1 MRLSWRLRPLVVTVA
16 GVTMLAAATPAQAP
30 TAEDVLARAAEY
42 TARFVETF
50 SNLVATER
58 YVQDVKPAN
67 AALRLRWRPVPG
79 SHRELRSDF
88 LLLNVG
94 GPLEWRPYRDVYL
107 VDGKAVRDRDDRLTR
122 LFTEP
127 SATRLEQAARIAQES
142 ARHNIGLATR
152 TANTPVLSLLF
163 LQENIQHRFE
173 FKVVERNTGTDKHD
187 VVLEYHE
194 DFRPTIIRG
203 TSSTEDIDL
212 PASGRFWIAAGTG
225 RVSRATLTVSSDRM
239 RTEISTTYRDDPRFG
254 IAVPV
259 EMKEAIEVDRTYVT
273 GTATYDNF
281 RRFEVRTDVT
291 TKQ

>member
-1 MRLSWRLRPLVVTVA
+1 MHVSSHLRLLTTAAVIGLLVA
-16 GVTMLAAATPAQAP
+16 RTPAQTP
-30 TAEDVLARAAEY
+30 TAETGLARAAEY
-42 TARFVETF
+42 TTRFVETF

-58 YVQDVKPAN
+58 YVQDVRPAN
-67 AALRLRWRPVPG
+67 AALRLRSKPAPG

-107 VDGKAVRDRDDRLTR
+107 VNGKPVRDRDDRLTR

-127 SATRLEQAARIAQES
+127 AATRLEQAARIAQES

-163 LQENIQHRFE
+163 LQEHVQDRFE
-173 FKVVERNTGTDKHD
+173 FKIVQRNTGADKRD
-187 VVLEYHE
+187 VVVEYRE

-203 TSSTEDIDL
+203 TRSTEDIDL
-212 PASGRFWIAAGTG
+212 PASGRFWIAADTG
-225 RVSRATLTVSSDRM
+225 RVSRTMLTVSSDRM
-239 RTEISTTYRDDPRFG
+239 RTELTTTYRDDPRFG
-254 IAVPV
+254 IAVPT
-259 EMKEAIEVDRTYVT
+259 EMRETLEFDRILVT

-281 RRFEVRTDVT
+281 RRFAVKTETT